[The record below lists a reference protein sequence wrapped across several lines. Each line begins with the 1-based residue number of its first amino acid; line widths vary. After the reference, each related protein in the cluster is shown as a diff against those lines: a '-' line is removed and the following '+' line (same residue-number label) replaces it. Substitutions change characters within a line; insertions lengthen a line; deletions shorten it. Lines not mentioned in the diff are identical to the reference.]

1 MGQIWLPI
9 GGYNYSFT
17 CRDGEEAHALKLGEM
32 VDARVKTAVSSV
44 GSASEVRQLML
55 GALLLADEMYDA
67 QAGVAPIAAPAELPD
82 FSAFE
87 AIAGRLE
94 ALATKLENGDA

>member
-9 GGYNYSFT
+9 GGYNYAFT

-32 VDARVKTAVSSV
+32 VDARVKTAVTSV

-55 GALLLADEMYDA
+55 GALLLADEVNDA
-67 QAGVAPIAAPAELPD
+67 QAGVAPVAAPSPALD

-87 AIAGRLE
+87 ALATRLE
-94 ALATKLENGDA
+94 VLATKLENGND

>member
-9 GGYNYSFT
+9 GGYNYAFT

-55 GALLLADEMYDA
+55 GALLLADEVNDA
-67 QAGVAPIAAPAELPD
+67 QTGVAQVAAPSTPPD

-87 AIAGRLE
+87 ALATRLE
-94 ALATKLENGDA
+94 ALATKLENGND